1 MASCFAAKALVR
13 TPLQTMFVALAVHRV
28 GGAPAPPRALA
39 RAARGAFLAL
49 SSLLFACFLVSALEQ
64 MAQQR
69 AIAELRADYDSILLA
84 GEDA

>member
-1 MASCFAAKALVR
+1 MYKR
-13 TPLQTMFVALAVHRV
+13 Q
-28 GGAPAPPRALA
+28 
-39 RAARGAFLAL
+39 AL